1 MKSINNVNNT
11 TIGNISNIIAKSPLY
26 DCEGGGYEALG
37 QNGNISK
44 YLAGERKGKVYLG
57 NAFSLQMVADNAII
71 CKVEVSP
78 EQVPVNAESII
89 GHKDT
94 AAVVSTILGR
104 EVPCNRESVMLT
116 DNDVLY
122 VAQVVGGRLP
132 EGATTIPSGMEIK
145 FYRITVRT

>member
-1 MKSINNVNNT
+1 MKYTNNA
-11 TIGNISNIIAKSPLY
+11 TIGNINTIIAKAPLY

-37 QNGNISK
+37 QNGNVAK
-44 YLAGERKGKVYLG
+44 YLAGNRKGKVYLG

>member
-26 DCEGGGYEALG
+26 ACEGGGYEALG
-37 QNGNISK
+37 QNNNITK
-44 YLAGERKGKVYLG
+44 YLAGNRKGKVYIG

-71 CKVEVSP
+71 AKVEVSP
-78 EQVPVNAESII
+78 EQVPANAESII

-104 EVPCNRESVMLT
+104 EVPCNRASVMLDDEDT
-116 DNDVLY
+116 LY

-132 EGATTIPSGMEIK
+132 EGATTIPDGMELK

>member
-11 TIGNISNIIAKSPLY
+11 TIGNINTIINKAPLY

-37 QNGNISK
+37 QNGNVTK
-44 YLAGERKGKVYLG
+44 YLAGERKGKVFIG

-71 CKVEVSP
+71 AKVEVSP
-78 EQVPVNAESII
+78 EEIPTEAVSII
-89 GHKDT
+89 GHADT

-104 EVPCNRESVMLT
+104 EVPCNRASVMLDDEDT
-116 DNDVLY
+116 LY

-132 EGATTIPSGMEIK
+132 EGATTIPDGMELK

>member
-1 MKSINNVNNT
+1 MKNGNINN
-11 TIGNISNIIAKSPLY
+11 TIVGNINTIIAKAPLY

-44 YLAGERKGKVYLG
+44 YLAGDRKGKVYLG

-71 CKVEVSP
+71 AKVEVSP
-78 EQVPVNAESII
+78 EEIPTEAVSII
-89 GHKDT
+89 GHADT

-104 EVPCNRESVMLT
+104 DVPCNRASVML
-116 DNDVLY
+116 DDEDVLY

-132 EGATTIPSGMEIK
+132 EGATTIPDGMELK

>member
-37 QNGNISK
+37 QNGNVAK
-44 YLAGERKGKVYLG
+44 YLAGNRKGKVYLG

-132 EGATTIPSGMEIK
+132 EGATTIPSGMKIK

>member
-1 MKSINNVNNT
+1 MKYTNINNT
-11 TIGNISNIIAKSPLY
+11 IIGNISNIIAKSPLY
-26 DCEGGGYEALG
+26 ACEGGGYEALG
-37 QNGNISK
+37 QNNNITK
-44 YLAGERKGKVYLG
+44 YLAGNRKGKVYLG

-104 EVPCNRESVMLT
+104 DVPCNRASVMLS
-116 DNDVLY
+116 DEDVLY

>member
-11 TIGNISNIIAKSPLY
+11 TIGNISNIIAKAPLY

-37 QNGNISK
+37 QNGNVAK
-44 YLAGERKGKVYLG
+44 YLAGNRKGKVYLG

>member
-1 MKSINNVNNT
+1 MKNGNINN
-11 TIGNISNIIAKSPLY
+11 TIVGNINTIIAKAPLY

-37 QNGNISK
+37 QNGNVTK

-104 EVPCNRESVMLT
+104 EVPCNRASVMLS
-116 DNDVLY
+116 DEDELY
-122 VAQVVGGRLP
+122 VAQIVGGRLP
-132 EGATTIPSGMEIK
+132 EGATTIPDGMELK

>member
-1 MKSINNVNNT
+1 MKNGNINN
-11 TIGNISNIIAKSPLY
+11 TIVGNINTIIAKSPLY

-44 YLAGERKGKVYLG
+44 YLAGNRKGKVYIG

-71 CKVEVSP
+71 AKVEVSP
-78 EQVPVNAESII
+78 EEIPTEAVSII
-89 GHKDT
+89 GHADT

-104 EVPCNRESVMLT
+104 DVPCNRASVMLS
-116 DNDVLY
+116 DEDVLY

-132 EGATTIPSGMEIK
+132 EGATTIPDGMELK

>member
-71 CKVEVSP
+71 AKVEVSP
-78 EQVPVNAESII
+78 EEIPAEAESII
-89 GHKDT
+89 GHADT
-94 AAVVSTILGR
+94 ATVVSSILGW
-104 EVPCNRESVMLT
+104 EVPCNRESVILS
-116 DNDVLY
+116 DEDVLY

-132 EGATTIPSGMEIK
+132 EGATTIPDGMEIK

>member
-1 MKSINNVNNT
+1 MKYTNNA
-11 TIGNISNIIAKSPLY
+11 TIGNINTIVNKAPLY

-37 QNGNISK
+37 QNGNVAK
-44 YLAGERKGKVYLG
+44 YLAGDRKGKVYLG

-104 EVPCNRESVMLT
+104 EVPCNRASVMLS
-116 DNDVLY
+116 DEDELY
-122 VAQVVGGRLP
+122 VAQIVGGRLP
-132 EGATTIPSGMEIK
+132 EGATTIPDGMEIK

>member
-1 MKSINNVNNT
+1 MKYTNINNT

-37 QNGNISK
+37 QNGNVAK
-44 YLAGERKGKVYLG
+44 HLAGERKGKVYLG

-104 EVPCNRESVMLT
+104 EVPCNRASVMLDDEDT
-116 DNDVLY
+116 LY

-132 EGATTIPSGMEIK
+132 EGATTIPDGIEIK

>member
-1 MKSINNVNNT
+1 MKNGNINN
-11 TIGNISNIIAKSPLY
+11 TIVGNIYTIIAKAPLY

-37 QNGNISK
+37 QNGNVTK
-44 YLAGERKGKVYLG
+44 YLAGERKGKVYIG

-71 CKVEVSP
+71 AKVEVSP
-78 EQVPVNAESII
+78 EEIPTEAVSII
-89 GHKDT
+89 GHADT

-104 EVPCNRESVMLT
+104 NIPCNRASVMLS
-116 DNDVLY
+116 DEDELY
-122 VAQVVGGRLP
+122 VAQIVGGRLP

>member
-1 MKSINNVNNT
+1 MKYTNNA
-11 TIGNISNIIAKSPLY
+11 TIGNISNIIAKAPLY

-37 QNGNISK
+37 QNGNVTK
-44 YLAGERKGKVYLG
+44 YLAGERKGKVYIG

-104 EVPCNRESVMLT
+104 EVPCNRASVMLS
-116 DNDVLY
+116 DEDELY
-122 VAQVVGGRLP
+122 VAQIVGGRLP
-132 EGATTIPSGMEIK
+132 EGATTIPDGMEIK

>member
-1 MKSINNVNNT
+1 MKNGNINN
-11 TIGNISNIIAKSPLY
+11 TIVGNINTIIAKAPLY

-44 YLAGERKGKVYLG
+44 YLAGNRKGKVYIG

-71 CKVEVSP
+71 AKVEVSP
-78 EQVPVNAESII
+78 EEIPTEAVSII
-89 GHKDT
+89 GHADT

-104 EVPCNRESVMLT
+104 DVPCNRASVMLDDEDT
-116 DNDVLY
+116 LY

-132 EGATTIPSGMEIK
+132 EGATTIPDGMEIK

>member
-11 TIGNISNIIAKSPLY
+11 TIGNISNIIAKAPLY

-37 QNGNISK
+37 QNGNVTK
-44 YLAGERKGKVYLG
+44 YLAGNRKGKMYLG

-71 CKVEVSP
+71 CKVEVAP
-78 EQVPVNAESII
+78 EEIPAEAESII
-89 GHKDT
+89 GHADT
-94 AAVVSTILGR
+94 ATVVSSILGR
-104 EVPCNRESVMLT
+104 EVPCNRESVMLS
-116 DNDVLY
+116 DEDVLY

-132 EGATTIPSGMEIK
+132 EGATTIPDGMELK

>member
-44 YLAGERKGKVYLG
+44 YLAGNRKGKVYLG

-104 EVPCNRESVMLT
+104 EVHCNRESVMLS
-116 DNDVLY
+116 DEDVLY

-132 EGATTIPSGMEIK
+132 EGATTIPDGMELK

>member
-1 MKSINNVNNT
+1 MKYTNNA
-11 TIGNISNIIAKSPLY
+11 TIGNINTIVNKAPLY

-37 QNGNISK
+37 QNGNVTN
-44 YLAGERKGKVYLG
+44 YLAGKRKGKVYLG

-78 EQVPVNAESII
+78 EQVPMNAESII

-104 EVPCNRESVMLT
+104 EVPCNRASVMLS
-116 DNDVLY
+116 DEDELY
-122 VAQVVGGRLP
+122 VAQIVGGRLP

>member
-1 MKSINNVNNT
+1 MKNGNINNT

-37 QNGNISK
+37 QNGNVAK
-44 YLAGERKGKVYLG
+44 YLAENRKGKVYLG

-71 CKVEVSP
+71 AKVEVSP
-78 EQVPVNAESII
+78 EEIPTEAVSII
-89 GHKDT
+89 GHADT

-104 EVPCNRESVMLT
+104 EVPCNRESVMLS
-116 DNDVLY
+116 DEDVLY

-132 EGATTIPSGMEIK
+132 EGATTIPDGMKLK

>member
-11 TIGNISNIIAKSPLY
+11 TIGNISNIIAKAPLY

-37 QNGNISK
+37 QNGNVTK
-44 YLAGERKGKVYLG
+44 YLAGNRKGKMYLG

-71 CKVEVSP
+71 CKVEVAP
-78 EQVPVNAESII
+78 EEIPAEAESII
-89 GHKDT
+89 GHADT
-94 AAVVSTILGR
+94 ATVVSSILGR
-104 EVPCNRESVMLT
+104 DIPCNRASVMLS
-116 DNDVLY
+116 DEDVLY

-132 EGATTIPSGMEIK
+132 EGATTIPDGMELK

>member
-11 TIGNISNIIAKSPLY
+11 TIGNISNIIAKAPLY

-37 QNGNISK
+37 QNGNVAK
-44 YLAGERKGKVYLG
+44 YLAGDRKGKVYLG

-132 EGATTIPSGMEIK
+132 EGATTILSGMEIK

>member
-1 MKSINNVNNT
+1 MF
-11 TIGNISNIIAKSPLY
+11 NISNIINKAPLY
-26 DCEGGGYEALG
+26 DCANGGYEAFR
-37 QNGNISK
+37 QNSYITK
-44 YLAGERKGKVYLG
+44 YLAGNRKGKKYLG

-104 EVPCNRESVMLT
+104 EVPCNRASVMLS
-116 DNDVLY
+116 DEDELY
-122 VAQVVGGRLP
+122 VAQIVGGRLP
-132 EGATTIPSGMEIK
+132 EGATTIPDGMELK

>member
-1 MKSINNVNNT
+1 MKNGNINNT
-11 TIGNISNIIAKSPLY
+11 IIGNISNIIAKAPLY

-37 QNGNISK
+37 QNGNVAK
-44 YLAGERKGKVYLG
+44 YLAGDRKGKVYLG

-104 EVPCNRESVMLT
+104 KVPCNRESVMLT

>member
-37 QNGNISK
+37 QNGNVTK
-44 YLAGERKGKVYLG
+44 YLAGNRNGKMYLG

-94 AAVVSTILGR
+94 AAVVSTILGMN
-104 EVPCNRESVMLT
+104 VPCNRASVMLDDEDT
-116 DNDVLY
+116 LY

-132 EGATTIPSGMEIK
+132 EGATIIPDGMEIK

>member
-11 TIGNISNIIAKSPLY
+11 TISNIIAKSPLY

-44 YLAGERKGKVYLG
+44 YLAGNRKGKVYIG

-71 CKVEVSP
+71 AKVEVSP
-78 EQVPVNAESII
+78 EEIPTEAVSII
-89 GHKDT
+89 GHADT
-94 AAVVSTILGR
+94 AAVVGSILGR
-104 EVPCNRESVMLT
+104 NVPCNRASVMLDDEDT
-116 DNDVLY
+116 LY

-132 EGATTIPSGMEIK
+132 EGATTIPDGMEIK

>member
-1 MKSINNVNNT
+1 MKNGNINNT
-11 TIGNISNIIAKSPLY
+11 TIGNINTIINKAPLY

-37 QNGNISK
+37 QNGNVTK

-71 CKVEVSP
+71 AKVEVSP
-78 EQVPVNAESII
+78 EEIPTEAVSII
-89 GHKDT
+89 GHADT

-104 EVPCNRESVMLT
+104 DVPCNRASVMLS
-116 DNDVLY
+116 DEDVLY

-132 EGATTIPSGMEIK
+132 EGATTIPDGMELK

>member
-11 TIGNISNIIAKSPLY
+11 TIGNISNIIAKAPLY

-37 QNGNISK
+37 QNGNVAK
-44 YLAGERKGKVYLG
+44 YLAGNRKGKVYLG

-104 EVPCNRESVMLT
+104 EVPCNRASVMLS
-116 DNDVLY
+116 DEDELY
-122 VAQVVGGRLP
+122 VAQIVGGRLP
-132 EGATTIPSGMEIK
+132 EGATTIPDGMELK

>member
-1 MKSINNVNNT
+1 MKNGNINN
-11 TIGNISNIIAKSPLY
+11 TIVGNIYTIIAKAPLY

-37 QNGNISK
+37 QNGNVTK
-44 YLAGERKGKVYLG
+44 YLAGERKGKVYIG

-71 CKVEVSP
+71 AKVEVSP
-78 EQVPVNAESII
+78 EEIPTEAVSII
-89 GHKDT
+89 GHADT

-104 EVPCNRESVMLT
+104 DVPCNRASVMLDDEDT
-116 DNDVLY
+116 LY

-132 EGATTIPSGMEIK
+132 EGTTTIPDGMEIK

>member
-11 TIGNISNIIAKSPLY
+11 TIGNISNIIAKAPLY

-37 QNGNISK
+37 QNGNVAK
-44 YLAGERKGKVYLG
+44 YLAGNRKGKVYLG

-94 AAVVSTILGR
+94 AAVMSTILGR